1 MLRNRVVSVF
11 GFENCGGTWGLSGAA
26 ENGSRENGPN
36 IRDVRPVR
44 RMRSCSA
51 TTIGIS
57 NRVIG
62 FRCSVGRA
70 TCFYWKFVR
79 RFFDRA
85 RCRPCPFLPA
95 NRTGNDLYQ
104 FAQCRKPN
112 ASMLGMSCVSSEQ
125 SELKYRSTQGFYC
138 CSASEC
144 ERYYHDLR

>member
-1 MLRNRVVSVF
+1 MEIGKESLLYSECSRWDYVDRYRFAVADPGDRIGLSDLAEAFVGPGPRWVEGLFALRNRIVSVF

-26 ENGSRENGPN
+26 ENGSRKNGPN

-85 RCRPCPFLPA
+85 RYRL
-95 NRTGNDLYQ
+95 R
-104 FAQCRKPN
+104 RK
-112 ASMLGMSCVSSEQ
+112 SL
-125 SELKYRSTQGFYC
+125 
-138 CSASEC
+138 
-144 ERYYHDLR
+144 